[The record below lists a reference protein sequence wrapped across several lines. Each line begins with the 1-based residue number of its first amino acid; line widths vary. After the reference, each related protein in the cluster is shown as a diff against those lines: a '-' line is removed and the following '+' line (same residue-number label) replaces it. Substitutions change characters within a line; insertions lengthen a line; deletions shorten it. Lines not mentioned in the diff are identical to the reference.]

1 MQVCEIS
8 LDRLAIFRALTAS
21 QHILLFLSQ
30 TGRKLCQVVELLSG
44 RAIGLGQIST
54 GLGSIPDL
62 GVRPRSSL
70 IQRTEVYISR
80 SFG

>member
-21 QHILLFLSQ
+21 QHILLFPSQ

-54 GLGSIPDL
+54 GLGSILDF
-62 GVRPRSSL
+62 GARPRSSL

-80 SFG
+80 IFG